1 MVKNYSLVLIL
12 IIALFGTATAQDS
25 KNSLE
30 VSPFTGLQIFT
41 AEGYKLGGSFY
52 GAEGVYHIN
61 MANNKAD
68 WVHMLNIRDVS
79 IALSYR
85 DLEHISLTKTPGS
98 EGVLGNY
105 IGAVG
110 RISIVLFQAGKT
122 DFMLTPGFGFG
133 YATQTYYLNP
143 QNILVGSHINFTAQ
157 IGAKVATPIGKSTRL
172 VGGIDLY
179 HYSNAAFKNPN
190 DGINAINA
198 SIGIDQD
205 INVKAPATSK
215 KLFTNYEKHSFE
227 FGFGLGR
234 RGLVQTGGGL
244 DPVGYPANVAY
255 QRTASSDLYQS
266 GLYAGYNYRLNPV
279 LSFRAGIDAV
289 YYYKT
294 LDTISNVHHFYATY
308 QELGSSYDR
317 FRVGASLG
325 AELWLGKFSLPIN
338 FGHYIHYHYFV
349 PTNQKGYEPPDFY
362 WSFGARYYLTPW
374 LALEAKQYLH
384 RTQADFANFGLVF
397 KVRKSKVE
405 N

>member
-1 MVKNYSLVLIL
+1 MVKKYLLSALLIP
-12 IIALFGTATAQDS
+12 ALLGTASAQS
-25 KNSLE
+25 NKNSIEL
-30 VSPFTGLQIFT
+30 SPFAGLSIFS
-41 AEGYKLGGSFY
+41 AEGNALGGKPY
-52 GAEGVYHIN
+52 GLEGVYHIN
-61 MANNKAD
+61 VADNKAD
-68 WVHMLNIRDVS
+68 WVHALNIRDVG

-85 DLEHISLTKTPGS
+85 NMEQVYLTKTPSSKGFLGS
-98 EGVLGNY
+98 Y
-105 IGAVG
+105 YGAVG

-133 YATQTYYLNP
+133 YATQTYYMNP
-143 QNILVGSHINFTAQ
+143 TNILVGSHINFTAQ

-179 HYSNAAFKNPN
+179 HYSNAAFRNPN

-205 INVKAPATSK
+205 INAAAPPTAQ

-266 GLYAGYNYRLNPV
+266 GLYAGYNYRVSPV
-279 LSFRAGIDAV
+279 LSLRAGIDAV
-289 YYYKT
+289 YYFRT
-294 LDTISNVHHFYATY
+294 LDTIKDVHHFYATY

-317 FRVGASLG
+317 WRMGASLG
-325 AELWLGKFSLPIN
+325 AELWLGKFSLPVN
-338 FGHYIHYHYFV
+338 FGHYIHYHYFE
-349 PTNQKGYEPPDFY
+349 PTNQKGYAPPDFY

-397 KVRKSKVE
+397 KIRKHKAE